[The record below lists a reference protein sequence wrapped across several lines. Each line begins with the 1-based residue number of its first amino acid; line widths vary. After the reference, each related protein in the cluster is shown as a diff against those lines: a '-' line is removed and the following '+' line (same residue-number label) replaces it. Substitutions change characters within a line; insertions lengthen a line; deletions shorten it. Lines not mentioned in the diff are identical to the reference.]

1 MNNKPKLLRITTV
14 PISLHKLLQGQANF
28 MQKNGFEVLL
38 ASAKGKE
45 IEQIEKE
52 TDINVKTLSL
62 TRKISPFTDLLALW
76 QTYRFIKKEKPTI
89 VHTHTPK
96 AGIVGM
102 LAAKLAGVP
111 IRMHTVAGMPLME
124 ARGIKR
130 KILNFVEKLT
140 YKSATKVYPNSYGLQ
155 EIIVQ
160 NHLAKPE
167 KLKVIANGSSN
178 GINTQYFS
186 TSHFTESDRQELKVQ
201 LNISPDDFVFIFVGR
216 LVGDKG
222 INELVEAFKSLPKD
236 LSDSKLLLVGNE
248 EPELDPLKKETQKE
262 IRQNQNIITTGW
274 VDDVR
279 PYFAIADALVFPSYR
294 EGFPNVVLQAGA
306 MELPG
311 IVTDINGC
319 NEIIT
324 HQYNGLII
332 PPKNTIELQKA
343 MEKMLI
349 DNALY
354 IQMKKN
360 ARPII
365 VDKYR
370 QEVVWEALLK
380 EYKRL
385 LGEKGSK

>member
-1 MNNKPKLLRITTV
+1 MTPKLLRITTV

-52 TDINVKTLSL
+52 TGLNVKTLSF
-62 TRKISPFTDLLALW
+62 TRKISPFTDLSALW

-111 IRMHTVAGMPLME
+111 IRLHTVAGMPLME
-124 ARGIKR
+124 AKGIKR

-140 YKSATKVYPNSYGLQ
+140 YKAATKVYPNSYGLQ
-155 EIIVQ
+155 EIIIQ

-178 GINTQYFS
+178 GIDTQYFS
-186 TSHFTESDRQELKVQ
+186 TSYFTEADRNELKAQ

-236 LSDSKLLLVGNE
+236 YSDSKLLLVGNE

-262 IRQNQNIITTGW
+262 IRQNPNIITTGW
-274 VDDVR
+274 VEDVR

-306 MELPG
+306 MELPSV
-311 IVTDINGC
+311 VTDINGC

-324 HQYNGLII
+324 NEHNGLII

-343 MEKMLI
+343 MEKILT
-349 DNALY
+349 DKGLY

-370 QEVVWEALLK
+370 QEVVWEALLE
-380 EYKRL
+380 EYRRL
-385 LGEKGSK
+385 LEESGLN

>member
-1 MNNKPKLLRITTV
+1 MTPKLLRITTV

-52 TDINVKTLSL
+52 TGLNVKTLSF
-62 TRKISPFTDLLALW
+62 TRKISPFTDLSALW

-111 IRMHTVAGMPLME
+111 IRLHTVAGMPLME
-124 ARGIKR
+124 AKGIKR

-140 YKSATKVYPNSYGLQ
+140 YKAATKVYPNSYGLQ

-178 GINTQYFS
+178 GINTRYFS
-186 TSHFTESDRQELKVQ
+186 TSHFTEAEQKELKAQ

-222 INELVEAFKSLPKD
+222 INEMVEAFKNLQKKQPNI
-236 LSDSKLLLVGNE
+236 KLLLVGNE
-248 EPELDPLKKETQKE
+248 EPELDPLQKETQKE

-274 VDDVR
+274 VEDVR
-279 PYFAIADALVFPSYR
+279 PYFAIANALVFPSYR
-294 EGFPNVVLQAGA
+294 EGLPNVVLQAGA
-306 MELPG
+306 MELPS

-332 PPKNTIELQKA
+332 PAKNTIELQKA
-343 MEKMLI
+343 MEKILT
-349 DNALY
+349 DKGLY

-365 VDKYR
+365 VDKYK
-370 QEVVWEALLK
+370 QEVVWEALLE
-380 EYKRL
+380 EYRRL
-385 LGEKGSK
+385 LEEKGVK

>member
-1 MNNKPKLLRITTV
+1 MTPKLLRITTV

-52 TDINVKTLSL
+52 TGLNVKTLSL

-76 QTYRFIKKEKPTI
+76 QTYRFITKEKPSI

-111 IRMHTVAGMPLME
+111 IRMHTVAGMPLLE
-124 ARGIKR
+124 AKGIKR

-140 YKSATKVYPNSYGLQ
+140 YWSATNVYPNSYGLQ
-155 EIIVQ
+155 KIIIQ
-160 NHLAKPE
+160 NKLAKAE

-178 GINTQYFS
+178 GINTRYFS
-186 TSHFTESDRQELKVQ
+186 TSHFTEAERKELKAQ

-222 INELVEAFKSLPKD
+222 INELVQAFKSLPKD
-236 LSDSKLLLVGNE
+236 YSNVKLLLVGNE
-248 EPELDPLKKETQKE
+248 EPELDPLQKETQKE

-274 VDDVR
+274 IDDVR
-279 PYFAIADALVFPSYR
+279 PFFAIADALVFPSYR

-306 MELPG
+306 MELPSV
-311 IVTDINGC
+311 VTDINGC

-324 HQYNGLII
+324 QEYNGLII
-332 PPKNTIELQKA
+332 PPKNTEALQDA
-343 MEKMLI
+343 MERMLT
-349 DNALY
+349 DNKLY
-354 IQMKKN
+354 IRLQKN
-360 ARPII
+360 ARPEIEN
-365 VDKYR
+365 KYQ
-370 QEVVWEALLK
+370 QEVVWEALLE
-380 EYKRL
+380 EYRRFL
-385 LGEKGSK
+385 EKKGIK